1 MKKLIATVLVLT
13 MALSLAA
20 CTTNE
25 PAATTTAEP
34 TTTVAEVNIASA
46 LELLSTIYGAYD
58 ADNKPMVMG
67 GAGDTASFEG
77 PGAIPAT
84 DADSL
89 AGQLNFPADQ
99 VANISDAASMMF
111 AMNANSL
118 TAGAFKVT
126 GDVTAFTTALKDSVM
141 NAQWMCGFPEK
152 LVIYTVG
159 SDYVVMA
166 YGLAGVSDPMGDFMK
181 YFNQAVTAA
190 YPEAQL
196 VVDQAIG

>member
-1 MKKLIATVLVLT
+1 MKKLIATVLVLA

-34 TTTVAEVNIASA
+34 TTVAEVNIASA
-46 LELLSTIYGAYD
+46 LELLTNIYGAYD
-58 ADNKPMVMG
+58 EENKPMVMG
-67 GAGDTASFEG
+67 GAGDNVNFAG
-77 PGAIPAT
+77 PGAISAT

-126 GDVTAFTTALKDSVM
+126 GDVNAFTTALKDAIL
-141 NAQWMCGFPEK
+141 NTQWMCGFPEK
-152 LVIYTVG
+152 LVVYTVG

-196 VVDQAIG
+196 VIDQAIG